1 MTFACVLL
9 LTVLACFIGRRFIHR
24 HPAVLYVF
32 AVAVDAA
39 YLAVEFFGAPFWL
52 WNPLFLLVQ
61 KCLLALALFVVVMGI
76 GCFSRASSVSVWL
89 RPVRAELSIAAC
101 LLAVGHMVAYVG
113 TYVSRLAMGS
123 AKDHVVL
130 RRSHGAHGSSGDARG
145 DVGIPGETPHEG
157 RCVGAPAEG
166 SLRVLRARVRAPGP
180 DAGSRGVSRR
190 CERAGEPGRVH
201 GGVRCVRRGPHLS
214 SRLRR
219 PRASKHGKC
228 VGRGGPISCGTLP
241 NRMGRSACF
250 LERKIFEENAFEK

>member
-39 YLAVEFFGAPFWL
+39 YLAAEFFGAPFWL

-130 RRSHGAHGSSGDARG
+130 AFAVAMALTVLLAMLGVTSVSQVKRRMKADAWARLQKGAYVFFGLVYVHLALMLVPAASRGGASAQESLAVYTAVFGVYAVARIYRAVCDARERRSTESALDA
-145 DVGIPGETPHEG
+145 VAPSAAVPSPPEWEE
-157 RCVGAPAEG
+157 APA
-166 SLRVLRARVRAPGP
+166 S
-180 DAGSRGVSRR
+180 
-190 CERAGEPGRVH
+190 
-201 GGVRCVRRGPHLS
+201 
-214 SRLRR
+214 
-219 PRASKHGKC
+219 
-228 VGRGGPISCGTLP
+228 
-241 NRMGRSACF
+241 
-250 LERKIFEENAFEK
+250 

>member
-39 YLAVEFFGAPFWL
+39 YLAAEFFGAPFWL

-123 AKDHVVL
+123 AK
-130 RRSHGAHGSSGDARG
+130 GSMWF
-145 DVGIPGETPHEG
+145 
-157 RCVGAPAEG
+157 
-166 SLRVLRARVRAPGP
+166 
-180 DAGSRGVSRR
+180 
-190 CERAGEPGRVH
+190 
-201 GGVRCVRRGPHLS
+201 
-214 SRLRR
+214 
-219 PRASKHGKC
+219 
-228 VGRGGPISCGTLP
+228 LP
-241 NRMGRSACF
+241 SP
-250 LERKIFEENAFEK
+250 

>member
-130 RRSHGAHGSSGDARG
+130 AFAAYPLMCR
-145 DVGIPGETPHEG
+145 IPN
-157 RCVGAPAEG
+157 V
-166 SLRVLRARVRAPGP
+166 
-180 DAGSRGVSRR
+180 
-190 CERAGEPGRVH
+190 
-201 GGVRCVRRGPHLS
+201 
-214 SRLRR
+214 
-219 PRASKHGKC
+219 K
-228 VGRGGPISCGTLP
+228 
-241 NRMGRSACF
+241 
-250 LERKIFEENAFEK
+250 

>member
-39 YLAVEFFGAPFWL
+39 YLAAEFFGAPFWL

-130 RRSHGAHGSSGDARG
+130 AFAVAMALTVLLAMLGVTSVSQVKRRMKADAWARLQKGAYVFFGLVSVSYTH
-145 DVGIPGETPHEG
+145 
-157 RCVGAPAEG
+157 
-166 SLRVLRARVRAPGP
+166 LRA
-180 DAGSRGVSRR
+180 
-190 CERAGEPGRVH
+190 H
-201 GGVRCVRRGPHLS
+201 
-214 SRLRR
+214 
-219 PRASKHGKC
+219 
-228 VGRGGPISCGTLP
+228 
-241 NRMGRSACF
+241 
-250 LERKIFEENAFEK
+250 